1 MAFSKSD
8 PAIPNWTKIGYRCI
22 LSIILSSTG
31 LEREMKCMFYA
42 CVLFGFSQSL
52 ATPLFPSTVIILTF
66 IRWWYKMVQ
75 NDVRSKTFIEI
86 GIDIHNVEKATMPD
100 LPLSAAESGNASIP
114 MPMPIL
120 DSMFE
125 RANRLLE
132 SPENVISKPDATDDS
147 FIVAGYSNKI
157 HVVTPGKSGS
167 MWSNVHE
174 QCHKGMCTCSGSGT
188 SSWYHQRVLSI
199 LQKIQTRAESVTDV
213 IKKCVKKCGK
223 EA

>member
-8 PAIPNWTKIGYRCI
+8 PAIPNWTKIGYRCVFVNHFEPYR
-22 LSIILSSTG
+22 T
-31 LEREMKCMFYA
+31 RTWNEMH
-42 CVLFGFSQSL
+42 VLRMCSFRF
-52 ATPLFPSTVIILTF
+52 FPKSRDPFIPFKIIILTF

-75 NDVRSKTFIEI
+75 NDARSKTFIEI
-86 GIDIHNVEKATMPD
+86 SIDVHNVEKATMPD
-100 LPLSAAESGNASIP
+100 IPLSAAESGNASI
-114 MPMPIL
+114 PMPIL

-157 HVVTPGKSGS
+157 NVVTPGKSGF

-199 LQKIQTRAESVTDV
+199 LQKIQTRAESITDV
-213 IKKCVKKCGK
+213 IKKCVKKCRE